1 MLDER
6 GASAQCSS
14 IMLDT
19 AELVIGREE
28 GVFLY
33 SVDDRGG
40 AAGFEGEK
48 QCVSAVG
55 RYILVGSMDTK
66 TRRVLVTIYDLRN
79 KFISMSHLLAP
90 GDNIKM
96 VLHDG
101 GVAYVVT
108 TAGTLIR
115 FREKDTLCKVD
126 VLLKKSL
133 HALAIS
139 LAAEEQAPV
148 AEVTIDITTFTFS

>member
-1 MLDER
+1 MTAALGILIHPFISLGVPRMLDER
-6 GASAQCSS
+6 GANAGCSS
-14 IMLDT
+14 LMNDT

-40 AAGFEGEK
+40 AAGFEGDK
-48 QCVSAVG
+48 QCVTAVG
-55 RYILVGSMDTK
+55 RYILVGSMDVK
-66 TRRVLVTIYDLRN
+66 TRRVLITIYDLRN

-90 GDNIKM
+90 GDHIKM

-108 TAGTLIR
+108 NSGI
-115 FREKDTLCKVD
+115 
-126 VLLKKSL
+126 
-133 HALAIS
+133 
-139 LAAEEQAPV
+139 PG
-148 AEVTIDITTFTFS
+148 